1 MSASVPELEH
11 EPEPLPM
18 VRAQVAITRLSSH
31 TDIRITPGGIAGD
44 LLMKTLGI
52 ARKIRGVLLTAPG
65 IGHNGPV
72 PG

>member
-11 EPEPLPM
+11 EPEPLPI
-18 VRAQVAITRLSSH
+18 VRAQVAITRLPSH

-44 LLMKTLGI
+44 LLMDTLGI
-52 ARKIRGVLLTAPG
+52 ARKIRRVLLAAPG
-65 IGHNGPV
+65 IGHNGPI